1 MSDITLSDK
10 QAEALRTAKA
20 WYENDTEHQQVFSI
34 AGYAGTGKST
44 VVKFLV
50 DDLGLDDGDVVYGTF
65 TGKAAFVL
73 RKKNVPCQT
82 IHSLAYKFH
91 QPSEIEMAKLRG
103 QVEQLEATAVAL
115 PAPDRGPIDIEI
127 GQLRQRLREMR
138 QPKFGLNEESA
149 IRDAKLVVL
158 DEVSM
163 VDDKMAADVL
173 SFRKPVLVLGDP
185 GQLPPIKGEGAFHR
199 REPDV
204 MLTEIH
210 RQAAESAVIRVA
222 TMARQGE
229 PIPYG
234 QHDEFVWKMSMQGI
248 TAEQL
253 LRGGQVICG
262 MNRTRF
268 DLNNAMRRAA
278 GFTGSALPTG
288 PSEKIICLKNRNDL
302 GLLNGMFVELSEIKV
317 RDDDEIKF
325 YAAVTTEEGEAI
337 HGGLVL
343 PIYAG
348 HFLDHQRLDPNR
360 DDRDWRI
367 KRNLVEATY
376 GWAITAHKAQG
387 SSWSNIV
394 VVDDK
399 WGRSREDR
407 NRWLYT
413 AITRAESGLVILD

>member
-1 MSDITLSDK
+1 MSDNISLSDK
-10 QAEALRTAKA
+10 QAQALRKA
-20 WYENDTEHQQVFSI
+20 RGWLKNDTEAQQVFSM
-34 AGYAGTGKST
+34 AGYAGVGKST
-44 VVKFLV
+44 VVRYLV
-50 DDLGLDDGDVVYGTF
+50 DDFGLDDGDVVYGTF

-73 RKKNVPCQT
+73 RRKGVPCRT
-82 IHSLAYKFH
+82 IHSLIYTVH
-91 QPSEIEMAKLRG
+91 QASEIEMAR
-103 QVEQLEATAVAL
+103 VREELEALEEAAVTL
-115 PAPDRGPIDIEI
+115 PHAERVAADIEI
-127 GQLRQRLREMR
+127 AQLRHKLREMR
-138 QPKFGLNEESA
+138 LPKFGLNEESE

-163 VDDKMAADVL
+163 VGDEMAADVL
-173 SFRKPVLVLGDP
+173 SFGRPVLVLGDP

-210 RQAAESAVIRVA
+210 RQAAESAVIRLA

-234 QHDEFVWKMSMQGI
+234 QHDEFVWKMPAQGVP
-248 TAEQL
+248 AEQL

-268 DLNNAMRRAA
+268 NLNNAMRRAG
-278 GFTGSALPTG
+278 GFTESPLPTG
-288 PSEKIICLKNRNDL
+288 PGEKIICLKNRNDL
-302 GLLNGMFVELSEIKV
+302 GLLNGMFIELSEIIPG
-317 RDDDEIKF
+317 DETTF
-325 YAAVTTEEGEAI
+325 LAAIVTEDGEPI
-337 HGGLVL
+337 GKDLVL

-348 HFLDHQRLDPNR
+348 HFLDHQRFDPQR

-367 KRNLVEATY
+367 KRRTVEATF
-376 GWAITAHKAQG
+376 GWTITCHKAQG
-387 SSWSNIV
+387 SSWPNVIV
-394 VVDDK
+394 IDDK

-413 AITRAESGLVILD
+413 ALTRAESGLVILD

>member
-1 MSDITLSDK
+1 MSDNISLSDK
-10 QAEALRTAKA
+10 QAQALRKA
-20 WYENDTEHQQVFSI
+20 TGWFKNDTETQQVFSM
-34 AGYAGTGKST
+34 AGYAGVGKST
-44 VVKFLV
+44 VVRYLV

-73 RKKNVPCQT
+73 RKKGVPCRT
-82 IHSLAYKFH
+82 IHSLAYTVH
-91 QPSEIEMAKLRG
+91 QASEIEMAKVRK
-103 QVEQLEATAVAL
+103 ELEALEEATVTLPHAERVA
-115 PAPDRGPIDIEI
+115 ADIEI
-127 GQLRQRLREMR
+127 AQLRHELREMR
-138 QPKFGLNEESA
+138 LPKFGLNEESE

-163 VDDKMAADVL
+163 VGDEMANDVL
-173 SFRKPVLVLGDP
+173 SFGRPVLVLGDP

-210 RQAAESAVIRVA
+210 RQAAESAVIRLA

-234 QHDEFVWKMSMQGI
+234 QHDEFVWKMPAHG
-248 TAEQL
+248 TTPEQL

-268 DLNNAMRRAA
+268 NLNNAMRRAA

-288 PSEKIICLKNRNDL
+288 AGEKIICLKNRNDL
-302 GLLNGMFVELSEIKV
+302 GLLNGMFIELSQIV
-317 RDDDEIKF
+317 PSDETTF
-325 YAAVTTEEGEAI
+325 LAAIVTEDGEPI
-337 HGGLVL
+337 GKDLVL
-343 PIYAG
+343 PVYAG
-348 HFLDHQRLDPNR
+348 HFLDHQQFDPQR

-367 KRNLVEATY
+367 KRRTVEATF
-376 GWAITAHKAQG
+376 GWAITCHKAQG
-387 SSWSNIV
+387 SSWPNVIV
-394 VVDDK
+394 IDDK
-399 WGRSREDR
+399 WGRSRKDR

-413 AITRAESGLVILD
+413 ALTRAEGGLVILD